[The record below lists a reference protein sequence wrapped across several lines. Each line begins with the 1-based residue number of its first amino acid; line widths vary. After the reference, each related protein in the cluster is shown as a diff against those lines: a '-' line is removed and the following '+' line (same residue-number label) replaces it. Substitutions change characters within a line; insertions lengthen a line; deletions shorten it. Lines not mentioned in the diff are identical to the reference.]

1 MDDDAFCDLAVDW
14 LTTEEKGKDKKRAVG
29 LVWLTILLDDTP
41 TKIDAYVAE
50 PAARTT
56 FSEIGILSMRA
67 RLPQGRKVLM
77 LDLDRQASL
86 REWYADREAEEPEVD
101 TVELPKLEEALGGLE
116 KLGFDYVFIDTPGKD
131 DPANS
136 KAITLSDFCII
147 PCRPTPGD
155 MKAIR
160 PTIAN
165 VDRVG
170 KPTAFVLTQTPPKS
184 FRVTEAK
191 TALSMLGLV
200 ATTSIVQR
208 NDHQDAQG
216 AGLGV
221 TEYAT
226 RTARP
231 PRR

>member
-1 MDDDAFCDLAVDW
+1 MRVISFVSQKGGSGK
-14 LTTEEKGKDKKRAVG
+14 TTLCFSIGVA
-29 LVWLTILLDDTP
+29 
-41 TKIDAYVAE
+41 AYE
-50 PAARTT
+50 T
-56 FSEIGILSMRA
+56 
-67 RLPQGRKVLM
+67 GRKVLM

-86 REWYADREAEEPEVD
+86 RDWYADREAEEPEVD

-221 TEYAT
+221 TEYDPNGKAAEEVRELWQWIEKT
-226 RTARP
+226 LRKVGNGKKAA
-231 PRR
+231 

>member
-1 MDDDAFCDLAVDW
+1 MRVISFVSQKGGSGK
-14 LTTEEKGKDKKRAVG
+14 TTLCFSIGVA
-29 LVWLTILLDDTP
+29 
-41 TKIDAYVAE
+41 AYEA
-50 PAARTT
+50 
-56 FSEIGILSMRA
+56 
-67 RLPQGRKVLM
+67 GRKVLM

-86 REWYADREAEEPEVD
+86 RDWYADREAEEPEVD

-170 KPTAFVLTQTPPKS
+170 KPTAFVLTQAPPKS

-221 TEYAT
+221 TEYDPNGKAAEEVRELWQWIEKT
-226 RTARP
+226 LRKVGNGKKAA
-231 PRR
+231 

>member
-1 MDDDAFCDLAVDW
+1 MRVISFVSQKGGSGK
-14 LTTEEKGKDKKRAVG
+14 TTLCFSIGVA
-29 LVWLTILLDDTP
+29 
-41 TKIDAYVAE
+41 AYEA
-50 PAARTT
+50 
-56 FSEIGILSMRA
+56 
-67 RLPQGRKVLM
+67 GRKVLM

-86 REWYADREAEEPEVD
+86 RDWYAGREAEEPEVD

-221 TEYAT
+221 TEYDPNGKAAEEVRELWQWIEKT
-226 RTARP
+226 LRKVGNGKKAA
-231 PRR
+231 

>member
-1 MDDDAFCDLAVDW
+1 MRVISFVSQKGGSGK
-14 LTTEEKGKDKKRAVG
+14 TTLCFSIGVA
-29 LVWLTILLDDTP
+29 
-41 TKIDAYVAE
+41 AYEA
-50 PAARTT
+50 
-56 FSEIGILSMRA
+56 
-67 RLPQGRKVLM
+67 GRKVLM

-86 REWYADREAEEPEVD
+86 RDWYADREAEEPEVD

-116 KLGFDYVFIDTPGKD
+116 KLGFDDVFIDTPGKD

-216 AGLGV
+216 AGLGGH
-221 TEYAT
+221 
-226 RTARP
+226 RIRP
-231 PRR
+231 ERQGRRGGERALAVDREDA

>member
-1 MDDDAFCDLAVDW
+1 MRMVSFVSQKGGSGK
-14 LTTEEKGKDKKRAVG
+14 TTLCFSIGVA
-29 LVWLTILLDDTP
+29 
-41 TKIDAYVAE
+41 AYEA
-50 PAARTT
+50 
-56 FSEIGILSMRA
+56 
-67 RLPQGRKVLM
+67 GRKVLM

-86 REWYADREAEEPEVD
+86 RDWYADRDAEEPEVD
-101 TVELPKLEEALGGLE
+101 TVELQ

-200 ATTSIVQR
+200 ATISIVQR

-221 TEYAT
+221 TEYDPNGKAAEEVRELWQWIEKT
-226 RTARP
+226 LRKVGNGKKAA
-231 PRR
+231 

>member
-1 MDDDAFCDLAVDW
+1 MVALHQDQPPERLMRVISFVSQKGGSGK
-14 LTTEEKGKDKKRAVG
+14 TTLCFSIGVA
-29 LVWLTILLDDTP
+29 
-41 TKIDAYVAE
+41 AYEA
-50 PAARTT
+50 
-56 FSEIGILSMRA
+56 
-67 RLPQGRKVLM
+67 GRKVLM

-86 REWYADREAEEPEVD
+86 RDWYADREAEEPEVD

-221 TEYAT
+221 TEYDPNGKAAEEVRELWQWIEKT
-226 RTARP
+226 LRKVGNGKKAA
-231 PRR
+231 

>member
-1 MDDDAFCDLAVDW
+1 MRVISFVSQKGGSGK
-14 LTTEEKGKDKKRAVG
+14 TTLCFSIGVA
-29 LVWLTILLDDTP
+29 
-41 TKIDAYVAE
+41 AYEA
-50 PAARTT
+50 
-56 FSEIGILSMRA
+56 
-67 RLPQGRKVLM
+67 GRKVLM

-86 REWYADREAEEPEVD
+86 RDWYADREAEEPEVD

-160 PTIAN
+160 PTITN

-221 TEYAT
+221 TEYDPNGKAAEEVRELWQWIEKT
-226 RTARP
+226 LRKVGNGKKAA
-231 PRR
+231 

>member
-1 MDDDAFCDLAVDW
+1 M
-14 LTTEEKGKDKKRAVG
+14 
-29 LVWLTILLDDTP
+29 
-41 TKIDAYVAE
+41 
-50 PAARTT
+50 
-56 FSEIGILSMRA
+56 
-67 RLPQGRKVLM
+67 
-77 LDLDRQASL
+77 
-86 REWYADREAEEPEVD
+86 
-101 TVELPKLEEALGGLE
+101 
-116 KLGFDYVFIDTPGKD
+116 
-131 DPANS
+131 
-136 KAITLSDFCII
+136 SDFCII

-221 TEYAT
+221 TEYDPNGKAAEEVRELWQWIEKT
-226 RTARP
+226 LRKVGNGKKAA
-231 PRR
+231 

>member
-1 MDDDAFCDLAVDW
+1 MRVISFVSQKGGSGK
-14 LTTEEKGKDKKRAVG
+14 TTLCFSIGVA
-29 LVWLTILLDDTP
+29 
-41 TKIDAYVAE
+41 AYEA
-50 PAARTT
+50 
-56 FSEIGILSMRA
+56 
-67 RLPQGRKVLM
+67 GRKVLM

-86 REWYADREAEEPEVD
+86 RDWYADREAEEPEVD

-116 KLGFDYVFIDTPGKD
+116 KLRFDYVFIDTPGKD

-221 TEYAT
+221 TEYDPNGKAAEEVRELWQWIEKT
-226 RTARP
+226 LRKVGNGKKAA
-231 PRR
+231 

>member
-1 MDDDAFCDLAVDW
+1 MRVISFVSQKGGSGK
-14 LTTEEKGKDKKRAVG
+14 TTLCFSIGVA
-29 LVWLTILLDDTP
+29 
-41 TKIDAYVAE
+41 AYE
-50 PAARTT
+50 T
-56 FSEIGILSMRA
+56 
-67 RLPQGRKVLM
+67 GRKVLM

-86 REWYADREAEEPEVD
+86 RDWYADREAEEPEVD

-160 PTIAN
+160 PTVAN

-221 TEYAT
+221 TEYDPNGKAAEEVRELWQWIEKT
-226 RTARP
+226 LRKVGNGKKAA
-231 PRR
+231 

>member
-1 MDDDAFCDLAVDW
+1 MRVISFVSQKGGSGK
-14 LTTEEKGKDKKRAVG
+14 TTLCFSIGVA
-29 LVWLTILLDDTP
+29 
-41 TKIDAYVAE
+41 AYEA
-50 PAARTT
+50 
-56 FSEIGILSMRA
+56 
-67 RLPQGRKVLM
+67 GRKVLM

-86 REWYADREAEEPEVD
+86 RDWYADRDAEEPEVD

-221 TEYAT
+221 TEYDPNGKAAEEVRELLQWIEKT
-226 RTARP
+226 LRKVGNGKKAA
-231 PRR
+231 

>member
-1 MDDDAFCDLAVDW
+1 MRVISSVSQ
-14 LTTEEKGKDKKRAVG
+14 KGGSGKMTLCFSIGVA
-29 LVWLTILLDDTP
+29 
-41 TKIDAYVAE
+41 AYEA
-50 PAARTT
+50 
-56 FSEIGILSMRA
+56 
-67 RLPQGRKVLM
+67 GRKVLM

-86 REWYADREAEEPEVD
+86 RDWYADREAEEPEVD

-221 TEYAT
+221 TEYDPNGKAAEEVRELWQWIEKT
-226 RTARP
+226 LRKVGNGKKAA
-231 PRR
+231 

>member
-1 MDDDAFCDLAVDW
+1 MRVISFVSQKGGSGK
-14 LTTEEKGKDKKRAVG
+14 TTLCFSIGVA
-29 LVWLTILLDDTP
+29 
-41 TKIDAYVAE
+41 AYEA
-50 PAARTT
+50 
-56 FSEIGILSMRA
+56 
-67 RLPQGRKVLM
+67 GRKVLM

-86 REWYADREAEEPEVD
+86 RDWYADREAEEPEVD

-221 TEYAT
+221 TEYDPNGKAAGEVRELWQWIEKT
-226 RTARP
+226 LRKVGNGKKAA
-231 PRR
+231 

>member
-1 MDDDAFCDLAVDW
+1 MRVISFVSQKGGSGK
-14 LTTEEKGKDKKRAVG
+14 TTLCFSIGVA
-29 LVWLTILLDDTP
+29 
-41 TKIDAYVAE
+41 AYEA
-50 PAARTT
+50 
-56 FSEIGILSMRA
+56 
-67 RLPQGRKVLM
+67 GRKVLM

-86 REWYADREAEEPEVD
+86 RDWYADREAEEPEVD

-155 MKAIR
+155 RNAIR

-221 TEYAT
+221 TEYDPNGKAAEEVRELWQWIEKT
-226 RTARP
+226 LRKVGNGKKAA
-231 PRR
+231 

>member
-1 MDDDAFCDLAVDW
+1 MRVISFVSQKGGSGK
-14 LTTEEKGKDKKRAVG
+14 TTLCFSIGVA
-29 LVWLTILLDDTP
+29 
-41 TKIDAYVAE
+41 AYEA
-50 PAARTT
+50 
-56 FSEIGILSMRA
+56 
-67 RLPQGRKVLM
+67 GRKVLM

-86 REWYADREAEEPEVD
+86 RDWYTDREAEEPEVD

-221 TEYAT
+221 TEYDPNGKAAEEVRELWQWIEKT
-226 RTARP
+226 LRKVGNGKKAA
-231 PRR
+231 

>member
-1 MDDDAFCDLAVDW
+1 MRVISFVSQKGGSGK
-14 LTTEEKGKDKKRAVG
+14 TTLCFSLGV
-29 LVWLTILLDDTP
+29 
-41 TKIDAYVAE
+41 
-50 PAARTT
+50 AAR
-56 FSEIGILSMRA
+56 EA
-67 RLPQGRKVLM
+67 GRKVFL

-86 REWYADREAEEPEVD
+86 RDWYADREAEEPEVD
-101 TVELPKLEEALGGLE
+101 TVDLPKLEEALGGLE

-155 MKAIR
+155 LKAIR

-170 KPTAFVLTQTPPKS
+170 KPAAFVLTQTPPKG
-184 FRVTEAK
+184 FRVNEAK
-191 TALSMLGLV
+191 TALSMLGLI
-200 ATTSIVQR
+200 ATTCVVQR

-221 TEYAT
+221 TEYDSGGKAAEEVRELWKWIEKT
-226 RTARP
+226 LRKVGNGKKAA
-231 PRR
+231 

>member
-1 MDDDAFCDLAVDW
+1 MRVISFVSQKGGSGK
-14 LTTEEKGKDKKRAVG
+14 TTLCFSIGVA
-29 LVWLTILLDDTP
+29 
-41 TKIDAYVAE
+41 AYEA
-50 PAARTT
+50 
-56 FSEIGILSMRA
+56 
-67 RLPQGRKVLM
+67 GRKVLM

-86 REWYADREAEEPEVD
+86 RDWYSDREAEEPEVD

-221 TEYAT
+221 TEYDPNGKAAEEVRELWQWIEKT
-226 RTARP
+226 LRKVGNGKKAA
-231 PRR
+231 

>member
-1 MDDDAFCDLAVDW
+1 MRVISFVSQKGGSGK
-14 LTTEEKGKDKKRAVG
+14 TTLCFSIGVA
-29 LVWLTILLDDTP
+29 
-41 TKIDAYVAE
+41 AYEV
-50 PAARTT
+50 
-56 FSEIGILSMRA
+56 
-67 RLPQGRKVLM
+67 GRKVFM

-86 REWYADREAEEPEVD
+86 RDWYADREAEEPEVD

-221 TEYAT
+221 TEYDPNGKAAEEVRELWQWIEKT
-226 RTARP
+226 LRKVGNGKKAA
-231 PRR
+231 

>member
-1 MDDDAFCDLAVDW
+1 MRVISFVSQKGGSGK
-14 LTTEEKGKDKKRAVG
+14 TTLCFSIGVA
-29 LVWLTILLDDTP
+29 
-41 TKIDAYVAE
+41 AYEA
-50 PAARTT
+50 
-56 FSEIGILSMRA
+56 
-67 RLPQGRKVLM
+67 GRKVLM

-86 REWYADREAEEPEVD
+86 RDWYADREAEEPEVD

-131 DPANS
+131 DSANS

-160 PTIAN
+160 PTVAN

-221 TEYAT
+221 TEYDPNGKAAEEVRELWQWIEKT
-226 RTARP
+226 LRKVGNGKKAA
-231 PRR
+231 

>member
-1 MDDDAFCDLAVDW
+1 MRVISFVSQKGGSGK
-14 LTTEEKGKDKKRAVG
+14 TTLCFSIGVA
-29 LVWLTILLDDTP
+29 
-41 TKIDAYVAE
+41 AYEA
-50 PAARTT
+50 
-56 FSEIGILSMRA
+56 
-67 RLPQGRKVLM
+67 GRKVLM

-86 REWYADREAEEPEVD
+86 RDWYADREAEEPEVD

-191 TALSMLGLV
+191 TARSSTRPRCLSLHPREGLRLRPLLR
-200 ATTSIVQR
+200 SIKS
-208 NDHQDAQG
+208 AQSTYS
-216 AGLGV
+216 GLPLV
-221 TEYAT
+221 SEHSSPRPWSASTE
-226 RTARP
+226 R
-231 PRR
+231 

>member
-1 MDDDAFCDLAVDW
+1 MRVISFVSQKGGSGK
-14 LTTEEKGKDKKRAVG
+14 TTLCFSIGVAAYEAGAQG
-29 LVWLTILLDDTP
+29 LHARPRSPSV
-41 TKIDAYVAE
+41 
-50 PAARTT
+50 AARPGTPIARRRSRKSIRSSCRSWRRR
-56 FSEIGILSMRA
+56 SEVWRSFA
-67 RLPQGRKVLM
+67 
-77 LDLDRQASL
+77 
-86 REWYADREAEEPEVD
+86 
-101 TVELPKLEEALGGLE
+101 
-116 KLGFDYVFIDTPGKD
+116 DYVFIDTPGKD

-160 PTIAN
+160 PTVAN

-200 ATTSIVQR
+200 ARPLSCSAAI
-208 NDHQDAQG
+208 
-216 AGLGV
+216 
-221 TEYAT
+221 T
-226 RTARP
+226 RTRKERDSASPNTTRTVRP

>member
-1 MDDDAFCDLAVDW
+1 MRVISFVSQKGGSGK
-14 LTTEEKGKDKKRAVG
+14 TTLCFSIGVA
-29 LVWLTILLDDTP
+29 
-41 TKIDAYVAE
+41 AYEA
-50 PAARTT
+50 
-56 FSEIGILSMRA
+56 
-67 RLPQGRKVLM
+67 GRKVLM

-86 REWYADREAEEPEVD
+86 RDWYADREAEEPEVD

-221 TEYAT
+221 TEYDPNGKAAKEVRELWQWIEKT
-226 RTARP
+226 LRKVGNGKKAA
-231 PRR
+231 